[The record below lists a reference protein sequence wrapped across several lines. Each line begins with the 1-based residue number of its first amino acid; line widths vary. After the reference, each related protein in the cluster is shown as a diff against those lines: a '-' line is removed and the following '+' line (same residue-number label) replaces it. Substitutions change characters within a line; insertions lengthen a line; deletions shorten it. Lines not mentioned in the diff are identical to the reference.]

1 MSNIEVLHTHLFHA
15 HHHLYL
21 TKMIINLKCSALR
34 KLCVLQFQLVCN
46 SIIKNLWNIY
56 FVSFA
61 LKRKKEK
68 ISHKKILLCEN
79 DIANINMFSHVFFCQ
94 SCNFFLGKSRVNMS
108 CSLRVRNRR
117 LRTCQANT
125 GSTSFLRTDRT
136 GPCSS
141 QSRIMFRAAV
151 RLSVSGVRSLTRTQ
165 PGSRGNS

>member
-1 MSNIEVLHTHLFHA
+1 MFCFKKALCLTVSTCVQFYHQEPLKHLFC
-15 HHHLYL
+15 
-21 TKMIINLKCSALR
+21 IVR
-34 KLCVLQFQLVCN
+34 
-46 SIIKNLWNIY
+46 IK
-56 FVSFA
+56 
-61 LKRKKEK
+61 KKERK
-68 ISHKKILLCEN
+68 DIPQKKYFSVRMTLQILTC
-79 DIANINMFSHVFFCQ
+79 FPSSQ

-125 GSTSFLRTDRT
+125 VSTSFLRTDRT

-151 RLSVSGVRSLTRTQ
+151 RLSVSGVRGLTRTQ

>member
-15 HHHLYL
+15 HHHLSL

-79 DIANINMFSHVFFCQ
+79 DIANINMFSQ
-94 SCNFFLGKSRVNMS
+94 
-108 CSLRVRNRR
+108 
-117 LRTCQANT
+117 
-125 GSTSFLRTDRT
+125 
-136 GPCSS
+136 
-141 QSRIMFRAAV
+141 
-151 RLSVSGVRSLTRTQ
+151 LSVLQFLSREVKGKYELQFARAQQEIAYV
-165 PGSRGNS
+165 PG

>member
-68 ISHKKILLCEN
+68 ISHKKYFSVRMTLQILTC
-79 DIANINMFSHVFFCQ
+79 FPSCQ

-125 GSTSFLRTDRT
+125 VSTSFLRTDRT